1 MKNYIETC
9 LYGYKANKYKLY
21 LLRSKKRELSSLR
34 TKSCISL
41 EGGSS
46 SLSSVE
52 DTLEKTLAIE
62 KEMKEVKAKVNIVN
76 KLKKDLMMND
86 SESSRQML
94 SLLQRKYITHCDNE
108 IVRAALSVS
117 WATYWRRNRELLKLA
132 TKYFPSEKK

>member
-1 MKNYIETC
+1 MKKYIETC
-9 LYGYKANKYKLY
+9 LYGYKANRYKLY

-41 EGGSS
+41 EVVSS

-52 DTLEKTLAIE
+52 DTLEKVLSIE
-62 KEMKEVKAKVNIVN
+62 KEMKEVKTKVNIVN
-76 KLKKDLMMND
+76 KLKKDLMNN
-86 SESSRQML
+86 SENSRQML
-94 SLLQRKYITHCDNE
+94 FLLQQKYINHCDNE
-108 IVRAALSVS
+108 SVKELLSVS